1 MLLTVRDSN
10 GNDLDGFPSAMG
22 IVTRL
27 ACGRLKNEGLE
38 VKALLHKAG
47 LTEQQIDDPCSRLA
61 VKDQIRFLDL
71 AAEALKDECLGFH
84 LAQTFDLRMSGLF
97 YYVLASS
104 ETLGEALRR
113 AARYSAIVNEGI
125 TLTLR
130 EGRDAGIGLRYA
142 GIPRHSDRQQIEFSM
157 VVIVR
162 TCRQLTNRQLPVR
175 HVSFAHRRSGE
186 SAKFKSFFGSDVVFG
201 ASTDEVA
208 FSGSI
213 NETAV
218 VSADPYLNEIL
229 ITYCEQALA
238 DHSKKLSSFTS
249 SVENTI
255 AVLLPHGQARAGAI
269 ARKLGVSRRT
279 LARRLSSEGLT
290 FAGVLQ
296 RLKFDLA
303 RRHLADE
310 TLSISE
316 IAWLLGYQDVS
327 AFTNA
332 FKRWTGKAP
341 RTMRRDLH

>member
-1 MLLTVRDSN
+1 
-10 GNDLDGFPSAMG
+10 
-22 IVTRL
+22 
-27 ACGRLKNEGLE
+27 
-38 VKALLHKAG
+38 
-47 LTEQQIDDPCSRLA
+47 
-61 VKDQIRFLDL
+61 
-71 AAEALKDECLGFH
+71 
-84 LAQTFDLRMSGLF
+84 
-97 YYVLASS
+97 
-104 ETLGEALRR
+104 
-113 AARYSAIVNEGI
+113 
-125 TLTLR
+125 
-130 EGRDAGIGLRYA
+130 
-142 GIPRHSDRQQIEFSM
+142 M

-162 TCRQLTNRQLPVR
+162 ICRQLTNRQLPASR
-175 HVSFAHRRSGE
+175 VSFAHRRSGE
-186 SAKFKSFFGSDVVFG
+186 PAEFKSFFGSDVVFG
-201 ASTDEVA
+201 ASADDVA
-208 FSGSI
+208 FSRSI
-213 NETAV
+213 NEMAL

-238 DHSKKLSSFTS
+238 DGSRKRSSFEA
-249 SVENTI
+249 SVENAI

-303 RRHLADE
+303 KRHLNDE

-341 RTMRRDLH
+341 RTMRRELH